1 MAIDD
6 LSIFHPSIKD
16 TLANIKERG
25 HRSPFAFVEY
35 SCNDGSGCTHMELL
49 GDGINN
55 VFEQDPGLSF
65 ESICLDLA
73 DSMLDSNLHNRNG
86 KKVEHDSKQA
96 QNAIAAA
103 MKQLQTW
110 QYDRMWFELDWL
122 IKGYKKWGGN
132 VPAAVLTPDEEDI
145 GRWAAI
151 VPDENADPV
160 KYMVKKDSP
169 ALNEI
174 LIPPDPDLVV
184 PNPYYGWEMR
194 RSYRQQAADRIRS
207 VKMRRRHI
215 RKESSNAQP

>member
-1 MAIDD
+1 M
-6 LSIFHPSIKD
+6 
-16 TLANIKERG
+16 
-25 HRSPFAFVEY
+25 EY

-145 GRWAAI
+145 G
-151 VPDENADPV
+151 
-160 KYMVKKDSP
+160 KKDSP
-169 ALNEI
+169 ALKEI